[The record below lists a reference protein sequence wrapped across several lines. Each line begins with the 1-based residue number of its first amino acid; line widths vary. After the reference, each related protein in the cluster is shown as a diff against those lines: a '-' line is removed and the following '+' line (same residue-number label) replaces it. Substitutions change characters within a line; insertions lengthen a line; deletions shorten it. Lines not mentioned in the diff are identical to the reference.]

1 MKGEREGNF
10 DVIILIDGVGEH
22 EGESELGHGAG
33 VGVVNP
39 EISIEYSSCI
49 DAPRRRHQR
58 EERQRG
64 QGRQTDGRARRS
76 GSSDD

>member
-49 DAPRRRHQR
+49 C
-58 EERQRG
+58 G
-64 QGRQTDGRARRS
+64 
-76 GSSDD
+76 